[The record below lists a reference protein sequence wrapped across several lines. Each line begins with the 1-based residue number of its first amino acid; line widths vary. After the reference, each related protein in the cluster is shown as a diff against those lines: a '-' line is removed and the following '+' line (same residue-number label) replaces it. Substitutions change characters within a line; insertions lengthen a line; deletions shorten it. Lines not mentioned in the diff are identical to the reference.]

1 MVEYQDVWNGVRDEL
16 EEKLAPRT
24 FDQTFGEV
32 KKELPLSERL
42 GEFE

>member
-32 KKELPLSERL
+32 KWVIKYEN
-42 GEFE
+42 GII